1 LRPIT
6 CVTPHRGYTTRKANK
21 PAMTEARRPRHAP
34 DFRLETL
41 DNEVLLYHPGQT
53 KAVYLNETASLVWN
67 LCNGER
73 DPGEITELL
82 QEAFPEAAE
91 QIAADVDRVLAEFAG
106 HGAIEYV

>member
-1 LRPIT
+1 
-6 CVTPHRGYTTRKANK
+6 
-21 PAMTEARRPRHAP
+21 MSEAKHPRHAP

-67 LCNGER
+67 LCDGTR
-73 DPGEITELL
+73 DPAEIVELL
-82 QEAFPEAAE
+82 QEAFPEAVD
-91 QIAADVDRVLAEFAG
+91 QIAADVDRVLQEFAS